1 MTNGHL
7 SSERLSELGQGPAGT
22 PMNGEKAHLEACPA
36 CARRL
41 ADERR
46 LSALLSQIPAEQP
59 AASFVAKAKER
70 YARENRAAAARR
82 VIFVIVGL
90 TVAAGAWILVA
101 WAGSDA
107 IAVDLAGTVAAGAA
121 VFRAL
126 CALIA
131 ASPIGFAIC
140 VAAVAASLIAAC
152 GALAALIRGPVNARA
167 SSGARVK
174 EV

>member
-7 SSERLSELGQGPAGT
+7 SDERLSELGQGPAGA
-22 PMNGEKAHLEACPA
+22 PMNGEKAHLDACAA

-41 ADERR
+41 ADERL
-46 LSALLSQIPAEQP
+46 LSALLSRIPAEPP

-70 YARENRAAAARR
+70 YARENRSAAMRR
-82 VIFVIVGL
+82 AVFVLAGL
-90 TVAAGAWILVA
+90 TAAVAAWLLVA

-107 IAVDLAGTVAAGAA
+107 LAIDLSKTVASGAA
-121 VFRAL
+121 VLRAFATL
-126 CALIA
+126 VA
-131 ASPIGFAIC
+131 ASPLAFAIC

-152 GALAALIRGPVNARA
+152 AALAALIRGPVNARA
-167 SSGARVK
+167 SSEARVK